1 MEMDRPASEPTPAA
15 TRRCPWRTAVVA
27 LLLAEASACGG
38 NRVVAR
44 PAPAPIS
51 RPVLTV
57 SERTEVFVDT
67 SRSTDPVGDTPGSAV
82 RTLPTLITSPAS
94 GQPGR
99 PYPLIVFAHGNGGTN
114 RSDIGLQRAWA
125 AAGYVVVAP
134 TFPFGAGRAPDQATG
149 AADHGNQPGDM
160 SFVVSEVLRLAR
172 DPTDPLSGIVDPDRI
187 GAAGHSLGGSTTL
200 ALAGHT
206 CCHDPRIKAAVVL
219 AGGELFGAID
229 FWIGIRTPMLYVH
242 GDADPVV
249 AYKFGQD
256 AYDHTPPPRFL
267 LTILGGDHGEP
278 YTGSA
283 ENPQAR
289 VVVTAT
295 LEFFDAYLGGHTDDL
310 DRLTV
315 DGNVPAV
322 SRIASER

>member
-1 MEMDRPASEPTPAA
+1 MHIVA
-15 TRRCPWRTAVVA
+15 A
-27 LLLAEASACGG
+27 LLAVAAACGG
-38 NRVVAR
+38 GGVAAK
-44 PAPAPIS
+44 PAPAPIN
-51 RPVLTV
+51 RPMLTIQ
-57 SERTEVFVDT
+57 ERSVVFVDT

-82 RTLPTLITSPAS
+82 RTLPTLITSPAP

-114 RSDIGLQRAWA
+114 RSDLGLQQAWA
-125 AAGYVVVAP
+125 KAGFVVIAP

-160 SFVVSEVLRLAR
+160 SFVVTEVLRLAQ
-172 DPTDPLSGIVDPDRI
+172 DPGDPLSGIVDPNRI
-187 GAAGHSLGGSTTL
+187 GAAGHSLGGSTAL

-249 AYKFGQD
+249 GYKFGQD

-267 LTILGGDHGEP
+267 LTVLGGDHARP
-278 YTGSA
+278 YKGSVGD
-283 ENPQAR
+283 PQAR

-295 LEFFDAYLGGHTDDL
+295 LDFFDAYLGGHAEEL
-310 DRLTV
+310 DRLAG
-315 DGNVPAV
+315 DGNVPGVTRLAGQ
-322 SRIASER
+322 R